1 MTKKQVIIT
10 SITLIVILILG
21 WVFYY
26 FFLNQDEKST
36 LTIVEKKWIEKNKN
50 NDKMNIKK
58 DLEIALQT
66 LLETKDRLNDDVH
79 NLDNILKYIRSLD
92 NGVLV
97 GKLLSSLQINLIDLD
112 DNINEVKK
120 YVGED

>member
-50 NDKMNIKK
+50 NIVDIGIINNIPIFNYDGEGVFFEFIKK
-58 DLEIALQT
+58 IEK
-66 LLETKDRLNDDVH
+66 E
-79 NLDNILKYIRSLD
+79 YWIRI
-92 NGVLV
+92 
-97 GKLLSSLQINLIDLD
+97 Q
-112 DNINEVKK
+112 
-120 YVGED
+120 

>member
-50 NDKMNIKK
+50 NIVDIGIINNIPIFNYDGEGVFFEFIKK
-58 DLEIALQT
+58 IEKDTGLEFNEDRKST
-66 LLETKDRLNDDVH
+66 RLNSSH
-79 NLDNILKYIRSLD
+79 P
-92 NGVLV
+92 
-97 GKLLSSLQINLIDLD
+97 LSSRMPSSA
-112 DNINEVKK
+112 
-120 YVGED
+120 

>member
-50 NDKMNIKK
+50 NIVDIGIINNIPIFNYDGEGVFFEFIKK
-58 DLEIALQT
+58 IE
-66 LLETKDRLNDDVH
+66 KD
-79 NLDNILKYIRSLD
+79 IYC
-92 NGVLV
+92 
-97 GKLLSSLQINLIDLD
+97 
-112 DNINEVKK
+112 
-120 YVGED
+120 

>member
-50 NDKMNIKK
+50 NIVDIGIINNIPIFNYDGEGVFFEFIKK
-58 DLEIALQT
+58 NR
-66 LLETKDRLNDDVH
+66 KR
-79 NLDNILKYIRSLD
+79 YWIRI
-92 NGVLV
+92 
-97 GKLLSSLQINLIDLD
+97 Q
-112 DNINEVKK
+112 
-120 YVGED
+120 

>member
-36 LTIVEKKWIEKNKN
+36 LTIVEKKWIEINKN
-50 NDKMNIKK
+50 NIVDIGIINNIPIFSYS
-58 DLEIALQT
+58 DSHCW
-66 LLETKDRLNDDVH
+66 NVF
-79 NLDNILKYIRSLD
+79 
-92 NGVLV
+92 
-97 GKLLSSLQINLIDLD
+97 
-112 DNINEVKK
+112 
-120 YVGED
+120 

>member
-50 NDKMNIKK
+50 NIVDIGIINNIP
-58 DLEIALQT
+58 
-66 LLETKDRLNDDVH
+66 
-79 NLDNILKYIRSLD
+79 ILTMT
-92 NGVLV
+92 
-97 GKLLSSLQINLIDLD
+97 GKEYFSNS
-112 DNINEVKK
+112 
-120 YVGED
+120 

>member
-36 LTIVEKKWIEKNKN
+36 LTIVEKKWIERNKN
-50 NDKMNIKK
+50 NIVDIGIINNIPIFNYDGEGVFFEFIKK
-58 DLEIALQT
+58 IEKDTGLEFNEISYDLGST
-66 LLETKDRLNDDVH
+66 ETTEYAFKIKEKAD
-79 NLDNILKYIRSLD
+79 
-92 NGVLV
+92 
-97 GKLLSSLQINLIDLD
+97 
-112 DNINEVKK
+112 
-120 YVGED
+120 